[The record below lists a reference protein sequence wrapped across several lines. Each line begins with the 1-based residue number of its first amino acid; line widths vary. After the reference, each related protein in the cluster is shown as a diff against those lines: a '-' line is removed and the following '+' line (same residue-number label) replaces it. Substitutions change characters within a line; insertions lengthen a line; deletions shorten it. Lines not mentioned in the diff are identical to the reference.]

1 MIKMSELVTQTGSY
15 NDCDKEVTFEVT
27 ENVKVTR
34 TIKYGEE
41 DVISLLV
48 REINELKEQVKKI
61 EQKKAFVQ
69 EESLIKMW
77 DNESDEKWND
87 C

>member
-15 NDCDKEVTFEVT
+15 GDLDKEVTFEVT

-34 TIKYGEE
+34 QVKYRKE
-41 DVISLLV
+41 DAISLLIV
-48 REINELKEQVKKI
+48 EINKLKEQIQKI

-77 DNESDEKWND
+77 DNEYDEKWND

>member
-1 MIKMSELVTQTGSY
+1 MIKMSESIAQTRSY
-15 NDCDKEVTFEVT
+15 GDLDKEVTFEVT

-34 TIKYGEE
+34 QVKYRKE
-41 DVISLLV
+41 DAISLLV
-48 REINELKEQVKKI
+48 REINELKEQIQKI
-61 EQKKAFVQ
+61 QQKKAFVQ

-77 DNESDEKWND
+77 DNEYDEKWND

>member
-1 MIKMSELVTQTGSY
+1 MSELVTQTGSY
-15 NDCDKEVTFEVT
+15 RDLDKEVTFEVT

-34 TIKYGEE
+34 TIKYREE

>member
-1 MIKMSELVTQTGSY
+1 MSELVTQTGSY
-15 NDCDKEVTFEVT
+15 RDLDKEVTFEVT

-34 TIKYGEE
+34 TIKYREE
-41 DVISLLV
+41 DAISLLV
-48 REINELKEQVKKI
+48 REINELKEQIKKI

>member
-1 MIKMSELVTQTGSY
+1 MSELVTQTGSY
-15 NDCDKEVTFEVT
+15 GDLDKEVTFEVT

-34 TIKYGEE
+34 QVKYRKE
-41 DVISLLV
+41 DAISLLV
-48 REINELKEQVKKI
+48 REINKLKEQIQKI

-77 DNESDEKWND
+77 DNEYDEKWND